1 MMESEIL
8 DIFPGK
14 TTFMI
19 TLILFLRDN
28 ITFHFVISSL
38 PPLASVRQLLTFAFL
53 ASIVT

>member
-1 MMESEIL
+1 MESEIL